1 MRTLPAANQAEN
13 LQARPIANVRF
24 RVRCETLGHG
34 EEVYWQQQGDTS
46 MQRVRTGGKERRS
59 LSAER
64 ASVLFGGVFRG
75 NHGKN
80 FLAHKLLL

>member
-46 MQRVRTGGKERRS
+46 MQRVRTGGKERRIVGRRKSVSS
-59 LSAER
+59 L
-64 ASVLFGGVFRG
+64 RG
-75 NHGKN
+75 RVSGQSC
-80 FLAHKLLL
+80 